1 MPPRIV
7 QLRAM
12 SPLNSGHRDNFD
24 YDVVAAREKEE
35 KLMAQTMASL
45 NE

>member
-1 MPPRIV
+1 
-7 QLRAM
+7 M
-12 SPLNSGHRDNFD
+12 SPLNPGHTDNFD

-35 KLMAQTMASL
+35 KMMAATMASL